1 MGAAASINNE
11 GTENT
16 TTNNNTLAPTFA
28 PIQLNIKTE
37 KIDLQ
42 FINSNDGGKKIT
54 NLINHTKIPKIINEK
69 AMSWYCNFRTK

>member
-1 MGAAASINNE
+1 MGAAASINNK
-11 GTENT
+11 GMENT
-16 TTNNNTLAPTFA
+16 TTNNNTLA

-69 AMSWYCNFRTK
+69 AMSWYCNFKR

>member
-42 FINSNDGGKKIT
+42 FINSNDGGKKNI
-54 NLINHTKIPKIINEK
+54 NLNHTKIPKL
-69 AMSWYCNFRTK
+69 

>member
-16 TTNNNTLAPTFA
+16 TTNNNTLA

-69 AMSWYCNFRTK
+69 AMSWYCNFKQ